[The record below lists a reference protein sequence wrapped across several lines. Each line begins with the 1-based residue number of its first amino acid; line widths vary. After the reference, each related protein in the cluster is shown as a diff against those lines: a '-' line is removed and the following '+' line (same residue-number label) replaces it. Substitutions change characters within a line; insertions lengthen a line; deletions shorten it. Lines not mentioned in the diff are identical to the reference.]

1 MQMVCLKAVLCAH
14 MLQLC
19 MAQDVLQVG
28 GATTGRSQHS
38 SCGAGDVPTDLLD
51 FNLHVDIRTEPALQS

>member
-1 MQMVCLKAVLCAH
+1 
-14 MLQLC
+14 